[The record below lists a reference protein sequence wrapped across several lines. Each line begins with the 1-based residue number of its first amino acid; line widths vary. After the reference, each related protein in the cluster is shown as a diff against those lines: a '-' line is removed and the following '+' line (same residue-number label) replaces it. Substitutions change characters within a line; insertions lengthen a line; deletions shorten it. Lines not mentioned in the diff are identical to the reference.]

1 MSTDRV
7 ESWFGEGF
15 IGLHPLLQR
24 LHRQGGVLEGE
35 VELAT
40 GAGLAGWLGR
50 RLAGKL
56 GIPLGAR
63 RVPLRVDIHCDESGL
78 HWNRRF
84 AGSATLVSLFRP
96 VGRWPDG
103 HWEEC
108 TGALRLALQ
117 VDTRDGG
124 WRWVPIAAWVRGI
137 RIPLALLPRTA
148 AYKRIEGGRYHFYV
162 GFSLPG
168 LGELFSYSGGLELL
182 PAGTAG
188 GA

>member
-35 VELAT
+35 VELAS

-78 HWNRRF
+78 HWSRRF

-108 TGALRLALQ
+108 TGALRLALK

-137 RIPLALLPRTA
+137 RIPLALLPRTT

-182 PAGTAG
+182 PAGIAG

>member
-1 MSTDRV
+1 MSTGRV
-7 ESWFGEGF
+7 EAWFGEGF
-15 IGLHPLLQR
+15 SGLHPLLQR

-84 AGSATLVSLFRP
+84 ADSATLVSLFRP
-96 VGRWPDG
+96 VGHWPDG

-108 TGALRLALQ
+108 TGALRLALK

-124 WRWVPIAAWVRGI
+124 WRWVPMAAWVRGI
-137 RIPLALLPRTA
+137 RIPLALLPRTT
-148 AYKRIEGGRYHFYV
+148 AYKRIECGRYHFYV

-182 PAGTAG
+182 PAGRAG
-188 GA
+188 AA